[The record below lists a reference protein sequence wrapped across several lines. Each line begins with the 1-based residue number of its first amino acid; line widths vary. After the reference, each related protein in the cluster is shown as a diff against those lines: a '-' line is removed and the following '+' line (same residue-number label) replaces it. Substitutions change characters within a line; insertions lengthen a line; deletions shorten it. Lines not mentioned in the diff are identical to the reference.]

1 MGAKVFLEGV
11 KKGQKKFGEPLA
23 AIVNSI
29 LLSFV
34 YFLGV
39 GLTFIFAKLSK
50 KHFLDLKPDK
60 SRESYWE
67 ELNLDKEKIENY
79 YKQF

>member
-1 MGAKVFLEGV
+1 MEKKSFLEGV
-11 KKGQKKFGEPLA
+11 KGGQKKYGESLA

-29 LLSFV
+29 LLSLA

-50 KHFLDLKPDK
+50 KHFLDLKLDR

-67 ELNLDKEKIENY
+67 ELNLDKERIESY